1 MSKEQ
6 EDFNRLLNAFE
17 EVIKDEDPNLVIG
30 VLINALVVEGV
41 KHFGEVYSSYYH
53 ISCLQQQYYG
63 KVAEYLREAKKT
75 PSPNEKSDEV
85 KEHDDTTMK

>member
-41 KHFGEVYSSYYH
+41 KHFGEVYSS
-53 ISCLQQQYYG
+53 
-63 KVAEYLREAKKT
+63 
-75 PSPNEKSDEV
+75 
-85 KEHDDTTMK
+85 